1 MFSVMAEQYVSNFG
15 LPQCY
20 EKGGREGRAGGRTR
34 ATERRGE
41 RGEITFFAYY
51 RGVEVEN
58 SSGRVVKEEK
68 RWACRVGEEV
78 KNGSLQLSEWVLSN

>member
-1 MFSVMAEQYVSNFG
+1 MLAISDYLNVMRRG
-15 LPQCY
+15 W
-20 EKGGREGRAGGRTR
+20 GGGRAGGRTR
-34 ATERRGE
+34 AAEKGE
-41 RGEITFFAYY
+41 GGSAEITFFAYY